1 MNVINRILVILGIF
15 VTLVIALVMLI
26 NPFGVLL
33 VLPSLFQTGYDSLSS
48 LYLSNPL
55 VFTVVQVLLAVIVG
69 VLLLLFLFWEIRPH
83 RQDNVQVKTTGGSQA
98 TVTTDAVSQRLV
110 YQIDQLP
117 EVLNVYPRVN
127 GRRERVDI
135 DLQLETTP
143 DINIPAKT
151 DEVTTLVKE
160 VVEKQMGLKL
170 GRVTVHI
177 KHIPYPPDS
186 SNAQNQKVEE
196 EIPSGL

>member
-33 VLPSLFQTGYDSLSS
+33 VLPSLFQTGYENLSS

-127 GRRERVDI
+127 GRKERVDI

-177 KHIPYPPDS
+177 KHIPYPADNP
-186 SNAQNQKVEE
+186 NTQNQTTE